1 MEQAAALENRRTREL
16 LLATTGPKKASTT
29 PKKDN
34 AHDNPAQHM
43 HTHWGYD
50 GAGAPANWSKLK
62 PEYATCATG
71 TRQSPIDIREGI
83 KVDLEGIKFDYKP
96 TKFRIVDNGH
106 TVQVNVGAGSTIHVM
121 GKRYELVQFHFHKP
135 SEERING
142 RPFDMVIHFV
152 HKDYDD
158 NLAVLAVLLETGPEH
173 PQIQTVWNNM
183 PLEPNQEL
191 LSNDI
196 LNTMSLIPENR
207 AYWTY
212 MGSLTTPPCT
222 ENVLWMVMK
231 QPQQISPE
239 QIAIF
244 ARLYKNNARPVQ
256 PVNNRL
262 VKESR

>member
-1 MEQAAALENRRTREL
+1 M
-16 LLATTGPKKASTT
+16 LLATSGPRKGSPKKKAEESN
-29 PKKDN
+29 P
-34 AHDNPAQHM
+34 AHDM
-43 HTHWGYD
+43 HVHWGYD
-50 GAGAPANWSKLK
+50 GLGAPDKWAKLK
-62 PEYATCATG
+62 SEYATCDSG
-71 TRQSPIDIREGI
+71 KRQSPIDIREGI

-106 TVQVNVGAGSTIHVM
+106 TVQVNVGDGSTIQVM

-152 HKDYDD
+152 HKDYDG
-158 NLAVLAVLLETGPEH
+158 NLAVIAVLLERGNENS
-173 PQIQTVWNNM
+173 QIQTLWNNM
-183 PLEPNQEL
+183 PLEANQEL
-191 LSNDI
+191 GPNDVLETI
-196 LNTMSLIPENR
+196 KLFPENR
-207 AYWTY
+207 TYWTY

-231 QPQQISPE
+231 QPVQLSPE
-239 QIAIF
+239 QVAIF

-256 PVNNRL
+256 PSNGRL

>member
-1 MEQAAALENRRTREL
+1 
-16 LLATTGPKKASTT
+16 
-29 PKKDN
+29 
-34 AHDNPAQHM
+34 
-43 HTHWGYD
+43 
-50 GAGAPANWSKLK
+50 
-62 PEYATCATG
+62 
-71 TRQSPIDIREGI
+71 
-83 KVDLEGIKFDYKP
+83 
-96 TKFRIVDNGH
+96 
-106 TVQVNVGAGSTIHVM
+106 
-121 GKRYELVQFHFHKP
+121 
-135 SEERING
+135 
-142 RPFDMVIHFV
+142 
-152 HKDYDD
+152 
-158 NLAVLAVLLETGPEH
+158 
-173 PQIQTVWNNM
+173 M